1 MQTAVNVRNY
11 NVVIDSPPETVFD
24 VVSDLRNLPRW
35 SIHFCKGIRL
45 IDDGAIVTTPSGEL
59 YFGVTGDRDLGLI
72 DWWCGPTMET
82 AERWPTR
89 VIPLPDGTSLYTVTA
104 LLDANVP
111 PRIDQ
116 WFAEELG
123 ALKRLVEQQL
133 VST

>member
-11 NVVIDSPPETVFD
+11 NVVIDTPPETVFD
-24 VVSDLRNLPRW
+24 VVSDLRNMPRW
-35 SIHFCKGIRL
+35 SIHFCKAVRL
-45 IDDGAIVTTPSGEL
+45 IDDGAIVTTPQGEL
-59 YFGVTGDRDLGLI
+59 YFGITGDRDLGLI

-89 VIPLPDGTSLYTVTA
+89 VIPLPDGSSLYNVTA

-111 PRIDQ
+111 PGIDQ
-116 WFAEELG
+116 WFADELQ
-123 ALKRLVEQQL
+123 ALKRLVEEQL

>member
-1 MQTAVNVRNY
+1 MQTSANVRNY
-11 NVVIDSPPETVFD
+11 HVVIDTAPETVFD

-35 SIHFCKGIRL
+35 SIHFCKTVRL
-45 IDDGAIVTTPSGEL
+45 IDDGAIVTTPQGEL

-72 DWWCGPTMET
+72 DLWCGPTMET

-89 VIPLPDGTSLYTVTA
+89 VIPLPDGTSLYNMTA
-104 LLDANVP
+104 LLGTDVP
-111 PRIDQ
+111 PGIDQ
-116 WFAEELG
+116 AFAEELR